1 MGRLH
6 ITYTAD
12 PVLHRL
18 HSETLHAI
26 ITWLSVQS
34 RLYHVHGIPGTSQA
48 PQRDLTRHYH
58 MAFSLNA
65 TVFLY
70 TEHPVLHRLHSETS
84 SRHYHMAFSPIAT
97 AYHKLHSETYTPL
110 SHGFLSNQ
118 TINHFKRIHR
128 GYTGLY

>member
-58 MAFSLNA
+58 MAFS
-65 TVFLY
+65 
-70 TEHPVLHRLHSETS
+70 
-84 SRHYHMAFSPIAT
+84 PIAT
-97 AYHKLHSETYTPL
+97 AYHWLHSETL
-110 SHGFLSNQ
+110 SGHISHGFQS
-118 TINHFKRIHR
+118 KRDCIFVHR
-128 GYTGLY
+128 TPGTSQAPQ